1 MEDVVDCVPGG
12 FTVCVVASGVEVV
25 AEDEE
30 GCAVVIA
37 EAHCLRCL
45 VYGLL
50 SSQEIGGSL

>member
-1 MEDVVDCVPGG
+1 MEDVSGCVPEG
-12 FTVCVVASGVEVV
+12 FTVCVVAAGVEVV
-25 AEDEE
+25 AEDDE

-50 SSQEIGGSL
+50 SSQEIGGNT